1 MTDQNTLQK
10 LYPGGCFH
18 IYNRGN
24 NKETIFKEQENYT
37 YFLKLWKKYI
47 DPVAD
52 TFCYNLLPN
61 HFHFFIRIRQQEQTS
76 QVLKT
81 CEVLSTEET
90 SKTAGTKKPAI
101 EQSFSNL
108 FNAYAKAINKKY
120 DRTGSLF
127 QERFRRKEIT
137 DPSYYTSIIGYII
150 TNAVKHGYSA
160 TAEAYPNSAWHSLI
174 SDKPTAL
181 LRDEIIGW
189 FGNRETFINYI
200 RNYENEIKTHKI
212 HLLENEKDDWVQNL
226 TGECKTSQ

>member
-1 MTDQNTLQK
+1 MASQNTIQK

-24 NKETIFKEQENYT
+24 NKETIFKEQENYA

-47 DPVAD
+47 DPVAE

-81 CEVLSTEET
+81 CEVLPPGET
-90 SKTAGTKKPAI
+90 PKTAGTKKPAP
-101 EQSFSNL
+101 EQAFANL

-120 DRTGSLF
+120 NRTGSLF
-127 QERFRRKEIT
+127 QERFRRKEII
-137 DPSYYTSIIGYII
+137 DQSYFTSIIGYII
-150 TNAVKHGYSA
+150 TNAVKHGYSP
-160 TAEAYPNSAWHSLI
+160 TSEAYPHSAYNSLV

-181 LRDEIIGW
+181 LRNELIDW
-189 FGNRETFINYI
+189 FGNKEVFINYI
-200 RNYENEIKTHKI
+200 KNYENEIHIHKN
-212 HLLENEKDDWVQNL
+212 HLLENEHDDSV
-226 TGECKTSQ
+226 